1 MFKGAKNYLRM
12 KTDPTA
18 SEVANKLI
26 NSNLKEIG
34 DATKKF
40 ANHVIQLGVSGG
52 FITTS
57 LQWFAC
63 FAAIYLLI
71 LDRTNWRTNMLTALL
86 ATSQRDQ
93 GDEGERRGGA
103 REAVAHTS
111 LSSLLRRHDLL
122 VPRRPS
128 RGAPSPRTSAAR
140 WPLIDAMICASYSSD
155 WSLSSVVEDQ
165 KWNLNVSLSFHLI

>member
-12 KTDPTA
+12 TTDPTA
-18 SEVANKLI
+18 SEAANKLI
-26 NSNLKEIG
+26 NSDLKEIG

-86 ATSQRDQ
+86 VPYIFLTLPSSSEFCSKISAESNCFSVHPSSKFNPWRPQ
-93 GDEGERRGGA
+93 
-103 REAVAHTS
+103 S
-111 LSSLLRRHDLL
+111 LQ
-122 VPRRPS
+122 VV
-128 RGAPSPRTSAAR
+128 
-140 WPLIDAMICASYSSD
+140 
-155 WSLSSVVEDQ
+155 VVEPHQ
-165 KWNLNVSLSFHLI
+165 SHREG